1 MLSNI
6 EDVDGKNTKRIR
18 LYNAFAKACNESKC
32 SNQVLKFITV
42 ALAPERYVND
52 RQRFESLR
60 ENINQQLA
68 FSELAN
74 LNIFLPPLPV
84 QTRIVK
90 FLKAIDLKIEVD
102 RRINDNSHA
111 FDALR
116 MASALRKSGFCPKF
130 GKNRTFC

>member
-1 MLSNI
+1 MIDELQML
-6 EDVDGKNTKRIR
+6 
-18 LYNAFAKACNESKC
+18 AKTRSGTFP
-32 SNQVLKFITV
+32 QI
-42 ALAPERYVND
+42 
-52 RQRFESLR
+52 
-60 ENINQQLA
+60 A

-130 GKNRTFC
+130 GKNQTFC

>member
-1 MLSNI
+1 MIDELQML
-6 EDVDGKNTKRIR
+6 
-18 LYNAFAKACNESKC
+18 AKTRSGTFP
-32 SNQVLKFITV
+32 QI
-42 ALAPERYVND
+42 
-52 RQRFESLR
+52 
-60 ENINQQLA
+60 A

-116 MASALRKSGFCPKF
+116 MASALRKSGFARNLAKPDF
-130 GKNRTFC
+130 LLMR